1 MPLRPRTLILAALA
15 LAILGALAWVALRTD
30 PVPVDLA
37 QVTQGPLR
45 VTIDADGQTRIR
57 EIYEV
62 ASPIAGIALR
72 SPVRAG
78 DATVAGETVV
88 AIVEPVAP
96 ALLDARTRQQAE
108 AAVVEAKAALSVAES
123 EVRQAEEA
131 LSYARTQRDRAQTLV
146 ERGVATT
153 TQLEDATQQVTL
165 REAALDAARASLR
178 LAEGTLAR
186 AEAALIEPTDRSDP
200 RTEDCCIHIRAPAT
214 GRVLSVP
221 VVSERPVLPGAT
233 LATIG
238 APEDLEIVA
247 DLLSSDAV
255 RLSPG
260 APAEVDRWGGPEPLE
275 ARLLRIEP
283 SARTKVSALG
293 IEEQR
298 VDAVFGIV
306 SPPEVR
312 EGLGDGFSVFLRIVE
327 WQTEDTVQVPLSAL
341 WRSGEDWAV
350 FVVEDGTAVRREVEI
365 GRRNART
372 AQVLD
377 GLEPGEVVVT
387 HPGDDV
393 VSGAA
398 VVDRATL
405 RE

>member
-1 MPLRPRTLILAALA
+1 MPLRPRTLILAVLG
-15 LAILGALAWVALRTD
+15 LLIVGALAYVAVRED

-37 QVTQGPLR
+37 TVERGRLR
-45 VTIDADGQTRIR
+45 VTIDADGRTRIR
-57 EIYEV
+57 EIYEI

-72 SPVRAG
+72 SPVRVG

-108 AAVVEAKAALSVAES
+108 AAVMEAEAALSVAES
-123 EVRQAEEA
+123 QVRQAEED
-131 LSYARTQRDRAQTLV
+131 LSYAQGQRDRSRTLV

-153 TQLEDATQQVTL
+153 TQLEDATQRVTL

-186 AEAALIEPTDRSDP
+186 AEAALIEPTDRTAP
-200 RTEDCCIHIRAPAT
+200 GEVDCCIHIRAPVD

-238 APEDLEIVA
+238 APGDLEIVA

-255 RLSPG
+255 RLTPG
-260 APAEVDRWGGPEPLE
+260 APAIVERWGGPDALE

-298 VDAVFGIV
+298 VDAIFEIV
-306 SPPEVR
+306 SPPEAR
-312 EGLGDGFSVFLRIVE
+312 QGLGDGFSVFLRIVE
-327 WQTEDTVQVPLSAL
+327 WQSDDAVQVPLSAL
-341 WRSGEDWAV
+341 WRAGGDWAV
-350 FVVEDGTAVRREVEI
+350 FVVEDGAAVRRTVGV
-365 GRRNART
+365 GRRNARE
-372 AQVLD
+372 AQVLE
-377 GLEPGEVVVT
+377 GLAPGETVIT
-387 HPGDDV
+387 HPSDDV
-393 VSGAA
+393 TAGTVIA
-398 VVDRATL
+398 DRAAL